1 MTDSQKTKEAIVKQK
16 NHMLTDDQDTND
28 ADAEAEMPKED
39 NNITI
44 QSRNI
49 SNGKQETNTTN
60 NEQEEGSKAQT
71 GTAEAKAPAKKASKN
86 TTKAADPEGEREEG
100 EEKEK
105 NSEGKK
111 IGGFIIGKTKGKG
124 TFGKVKQ
131 GTHIVTGDKV
141 AIKILEKD
149 KIKDQSDIDRIN
161 REITILKKVRH
172 PHVV

>member
-1 MTDSQKTKEAIVKQK
+1 MSESQNNNNGVNSNNKNALRNENSVDNADPLSNQSKSPKNTVQKTRNANLIAKNDTDQSIGQQK
-16 NHMLTDDQDTND
+16 AT
-28 ADAEAEMPKED
+28 APSA
-39 NNITI
+39 NNKDEVVQGQKST
-44 QSRNI
+44 R
-49 SNGKQETNTTN
+49 GGD
-60 NEQEEGSKAQT
+60 EE
-71 GTAEAKAPAKKASKN
+71 ENP
-86 TTKAADPEGEREEG
+86 
-100 EEKEK
+100 EKEK
-105 NSEGKK
+105 NSEGKQ

>member
-1 MTDSQKTKEAIVKQK
+1 MSEKTPDNDIQTKK
-16 NHMLTDDQDTND
+16 N
-28 ADAEAEMPKED
+28 
-39 NNITI
+39 
-44 QSRNI
+44 
-49 SNGKQETNTTN
+49 
-60 NEQEEGSKAQT
+60 
-71 GTAEAKAPAKKASKN
+71 KN
-86 TTKAADPEGEREEG
+86 TQDDSPSAPDEE
-100 EEKEK
+100 ENLEKEK
-105 NSEGKK
+105 NCEGKH